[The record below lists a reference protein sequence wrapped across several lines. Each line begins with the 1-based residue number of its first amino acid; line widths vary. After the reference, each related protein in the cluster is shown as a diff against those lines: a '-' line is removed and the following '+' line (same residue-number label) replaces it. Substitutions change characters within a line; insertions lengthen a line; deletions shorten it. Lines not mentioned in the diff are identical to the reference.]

1 MSALSHGERRQ
12 LEFGLAI
19 ITDPQMLL
27 FDEPAAGLS
36 AEERKMM
43 LQMIQSLS
51 RDITIVMIEHD
62 IDLAF
67 AIADYVVV
75 MFDGEV
81 FAEGTVDEIRKNE
94 AVQKIYLGEA
104 AAT

>member
-1 MSALSHGERRQ
+1 MQKRTFFKRLFVG
-12 LEFGLAI
+12 LLLAI
-19 ITDPQMLL
+19 IVCM
-27 FDEPAAGLS
+27 G
-36 AEERKMM
+36 
-43 LQMIQSLS
+43 
-51 RDITIVMIEHD
+51 
-62 IDLAF
+62 
-67 AIADYVVV
+67 VV

>member
-1 MSALSHGERRQ
+1 
-12 LEFGLAI
+12 
-19 ITDPQMLL
+19 
-27 FDEPAAGLS
+27 
-36 AEERKMM
+36 
-43 LQMIQSLS
+43 
-51 RDITIVMIEHD
+51 MIEHD